1 MDSNEKAT
9 NHKTHLKRGLTEL
22 VLNSSTREEWAK
34 IKALLWLVC
43 ISEVLFFAGIL
54 ERIFYF

>member
-9 NHKTHLKRGLTEL
+9 NHKTHLKRGLAEL
-22 VLNSSTREEWAK
+22 VLNSSTGEEWEK
-34 IKALLWLVC
+34 IKALLWLAC
-43 ISEVLFFAGIL
+43 ISEVLFLAGIL